1 MGRYATVSIS
11 VEIEDM
17 GAAFDAAEAALSEAG
32 CDEESIKQFIGT
44 KTEPDD
50 SNVIRTLIDP
60 SVSPAGLQILDS
72 SCEMDP
78 EEDEAAEG

>member
-1 MGRYATVSIS
+1 MGRYATVTIA

-17 GAAFDAAEAALSEAG
+17 GAAFDAAEALLIEAG
-32 CDEESIKQFIGT
+32 CEEGSIAEFIGT
-44 KTEPDD
+44 KEEPDE

-78 EEDEAAEG
+78 DEDEAVA